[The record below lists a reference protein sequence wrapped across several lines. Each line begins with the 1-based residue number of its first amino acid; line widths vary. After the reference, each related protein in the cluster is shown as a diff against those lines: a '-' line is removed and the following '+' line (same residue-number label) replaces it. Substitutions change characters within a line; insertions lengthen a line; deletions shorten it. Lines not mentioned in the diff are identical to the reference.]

1 MDAQGKVINKLTP
14 AIAIPPGEY
23 LKDILDKKDL
33 KQREFAIT
41 IGMAH
46 SQLNEIIKGKRGIST
61 ELAIILEAALGIDK
75 DYWINLQSNY
85 ELAKANLD
93 KNLQKKVSIIRKWV
107 DLKQYVALNY
117 FKKLKKLSNI
127 LEKDIDFLF
136 TIYGVKSANEIK
148 MELES
153 ATYKNFKKSPV
164 LKVNPVNLLGW
175 VKYVEYKASKL
186 KKIEAFNRESESELI
201 EKLKSVFLG
210 ESIVDNLE
218 KILPK
223 YGIKL
228 IIEPRADQVPVDG
241 IAFWSKDNPAIGL
254 TLRHKRLDNL
264 AFTLFHELG
273 HIYRHLEPNKNNEI
287 PFIDDIAGNK
297 GNQASKE
304 KEANIFAENHLIP
317 KKKWKKFIEKT
328 EEFSSETIISF
339 ANEINI
345 HPAIP
350 LGRLKHEYNEF
361 YKKRFSISNS
371 IN

>member
-1 MDAQGKVINKLTP
+1 MDAQGKLINKLTP

-23 LKDILDKKDL
+23 LKDILDKKNL

-46 SQLNEIIKGKRGIST
+46 SQLNEIIKGKRGISV
-61 ELAIILEAALGIDK
+61 ELAIILEAALNIDK
-75 DYWINLQSNY
+75 DYWVNLQSNY
-85 ELAKANLD
+85 ELTKANLD
-93 KNLQKKVSIIRKWV
+93 KNLQKKVAIIKKWV

-136 TIYGVKSANEIK
+136 TIYGVKSASEIQ
-148 MELES
+148 MQLES

-164 LKVNPVNLLGW
+164 LKVNPINLLGW
-175 VKYVEYKASKL
+175 VKYVEYKASTL
-186 KKIEAFNRESESELI
+186 KRIEVFSQESETELI
-201 EKLKSVFLG
+201 EQLKTIFRG
-210 ESIVDNLE
+210 KSIINKLE

-241 IAFWSKDNPAIGL
+241 IAFWSNGNPAIGL

-273 HIYRHLEPNKNNEI
+273 HVYKHLGPNKDNKI

-304 KEANIFAENHLIP
+304 KEANTFAESHLIP
-317 KKKWKKFIEKT
+317 KKKWKNFIEKT
-328 EEFSSETIISF
+328 KEFSSETIINF
-339 ANEINI
+339 ADEINI

-371 IN
+371 IS